1 MRIVR
6 GTLFALAILVI
17 PTMMFMV
24 SRGHTQHEVKP
35 IVGIQ
40 KLEPLPQIEEQQH
53 YVYSEKIS
61 EEDVMEFKDHELGS
75 KGYLVGD
82 RVECTGEKGDNC
94 IVSVFLK
101 SESRC
106 IYFLECGITDKP
118 IASFDQETRT
128 WTINYTRKVE
138 LL

>member
-6 GTLFALAILVI
+6 GTLFILAILVI
-17 PTMMFMV
+17 PAMMFLV
-24 SRGHTQHEVKP
+24 SHGYTQNEVKP
-35 IVGIQ
+35 IVGTQ
-40 KLEPLPQIEEQQH
+40 KLEPPPQVEEPQH
-53 YVYSEKIS
+53 YIFSENILEDQIS
-61 EEDVMEFKDHELGS
+61 ELRDHELGS
-75 KGYLVGD
+75 KGYLVND
-82 RVECTGEKGDNC
+82 RIECTGEKGDNC
-94 IVSVFLK
+94 IISVRRID
-101 SESRC
+101 ESRH